1 VSIREH
7 ETCDVLE
14 PVCMH
19 ELFQTGNTEERGFVR
34 RIIGRERRQGNNE
47 DGTSL
52 KWRGE
57 EE

>member
-1 VSIREH
+1 
-7 ETCDVLE
+7 
-14 PVCMH
+14 MH